1 MRSLLEKTC
10 VSLKEGSRITGK
22 GKGKEIITRFDG
34 EVIEGEHEPEC
45 KDPRKAPSFRRRP
58 VRESFH
64 EAKYEVRSHINTVS
78 FWLISFSTIKTLLD
92 HHPLQLYLQWTSLAS
107 YSDAVYQTIIC

>member
-1 MRSLLEKTC
+1 MRSLLEKIR
-10 VSLKEGSRITGK
+10 VSQKEGSQPRITGK

-45 KDPRKAPSFRRRP
+45 KDPRKVPGFRRRP

-64 EAKYEVRSHINTVS
+64 EAKYEVRSHITS
-78 FWLISFSTIKTLLD
+78 SPSGLC
-92 HHPLQLYLQWTSLAS
+92 PLA
-107 YSDAVYQTIIC
+107 